1 MTVAASKRQEVCVSL
16 GLLGNCPKHFGK
28 RCLVLKN
35 RCGSLVLGNIY
46 VACLKNNNKST
57 PHPPQTTKQNKT
69 NKRKKAAKKK
79 GSITPHLC
87 HNTCSA
93 PQILVPWDWG
103 GTLASCGSHHSDLTD
118 LPGEAAMVL
127 ILTSTPQSRNY
138 TERSFGAVSVSVVR
152 LLKVCKDSDL
162 TVLQEPSGGWP
173 QQAPQVYSC
182 SMAQAGGS
190 EERRQPGPSTGC
202 SQGSGTL
209 LAPCL
214 GSWWQL
220 PRHSE
225 RV

>member
-1 MTVAASKRQEVCVSL
+1 MWLPSVREYLCRLSQKQQQIHS
-16 GLLGNCPKHFGK
+16 
-28 RCLVLKN
+28 
-35 RCGSLVLGNIY
+35 
-46 VACLKNNNKST
+46 
-57 PHPPQTTKQNKT
+57 PPPTNHETKQNQQ
-69 NKRKKAAKKK
+69 KKK
-79 GSITPHLC
+79 SSEEERQ
-87 HNTCSA
+87 HNPSPVSQHVQCPPNPGA
-93 PQILVPWDWG
+93 LGLG
-103 GTLASCGSHHSDLTD
+103 GTLESCGSHHSDLTD
-118 LPGEAAMVL
+118 LPGEVAVVL

-173 QQAPQVYSC
+173 QQAPQVYPC
-182 SMAQAGGS
+182 SMAQAGDS
-190 EERRQPGPSTGC
+190 EERRQPGPSAGR